1 MEFEENPSNIDN
13 LNNSM
18 LDSITTPATRCVA
31 NSQVIE
37 TEPHDTERVPHTKS
51 PIGLEKDDGSHF
63 FNLDQS
69 ELAMLDKL
77 ANSEIDAD
85 TKQSHYDINIKSC

>member
-1 MEFEENPSNIDN
+1 M
-13 LNNSM
+13 
-18 LDSITTPATRCVA
+18 
-31 NSQVIE
+31 IE
-37 TEPHDTERVPHTKS
+37 TEANETERVPHTKS

-77 ANSEIDAD
+77 ANSEMDGD
-85 TKQSHYDINIKSC
+85 TKQSHYGLNLKS